1 MLVLFDIDGTLLQSQ
16 SAGVHAMGAALS
28 ELHGTAPDFSKVSIH
43 GRLDTLI
50 WRDLAA
56 VHGYPTCDESHG
68 RFRETY
74 GSHLERRLAERNT
87 VVRYPGAKELVD
99 ATLAH
104 PGLTVGLLTGNYEF
118 TGRLKVRH
126 AGIDPDAF
134 TVNAWAGDAPDRRGL
149 VAVAMRR
156 FAERTGGTI
165 AGERVVII
173 GDTPHDVDCAHH
185 SGARCLAVATGHF
198 TVDQLREA
206 GADLVVPTLAD
217 TAGLVRWIAGSS
229 VPGHP
234 GT

>member
-68 RFRETY
+68 RFRDTY

-126 AGIDPDAF
+126 AGIDPRHF
-134 TVNAWAGDAPDRRGL
+134 IVNAWGDDGHDRRSL
-149 VAVAMRR
+149 VPVAMRR
-156 FAERTGGTI
+156 YQELHGRPVAPQD
-165 AGERVVII
+165 VVII
-173 GDTPHDVDCAHH
+173 GDTPADVDCAHA
-185 SGARCLAVATGHF
+185 SGTRVIAVATGHF
-198 TVDQLREA
+198 TVDQLRAA
-206 GADLVVPTLAD
+206 GGDLVVAD
-217 TAGLVRWIAGSS
+217 LSDTDALVRWIMRAS
-229 VPGHP
+229 
-234 GT
+234 